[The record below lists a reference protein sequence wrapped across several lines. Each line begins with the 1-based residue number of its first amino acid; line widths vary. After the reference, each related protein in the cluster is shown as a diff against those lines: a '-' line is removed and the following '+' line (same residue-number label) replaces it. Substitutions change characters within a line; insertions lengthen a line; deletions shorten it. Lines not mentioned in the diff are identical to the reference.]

1 MMRAQPKAT
10 MPDVREAKAIALAW
24 IDAAMTL
31 LTAERSPVD
40 EALLRA
46 ALATSFSLRGD
57 EELRGVTLRVHE
69 TFARCRAVIAQGGRR
84 FVLVNERTAKRLFH
98 GSPYGYPAAY
108 AIFGKAIYF
117 TPRFKAY
124 DRATGQ
130 GLGPKCR
137 AAILLHESV
146 HVIEPLGG
154 LPETHISEWD
164 EPRFSS
170 QTIEESIHN
179 PSAYASFA
187 AQVFER
193 AHDWPRDARYGM
205 GRPAD

>member
-1 MMRAQPKAT
+1 
-10 MPDVREAKAIALAW
+10 MPDVREAKAIALTW

-31 LTAERSPVD
+31 LAAERSPDD

-46 ALATSFSLRGD
+46 ALATSFSLRGTPDD
-57 EELRGVTLRVHE
+57 EQVRGVSLRVHE

-84 FVLVNERTAKRLFH
+84 FVLVNERTAKRLFL

-108 AIFGKAIYF
+108 AIFGKAIHF
-117 TPRFKAY
+117 TPRFRAY

-193 AHDWPRDARYGM
+193 AHDWPREARYGV